1 MTDPRD
7 EFYQPWVREP
17 ATPAAAPVKRRYEPG
32 GPDTGLARD
41 EAAPLGVDLSPYALD
56 DRPPPPQVTARVKPM
71 ARAAG
76 ERAMLLWSAARS
88 GTARLWSATRSGAA
102 NFADWTIRIGAR
114 ADVPARITAL
124 EIPQRSGIAARRAG
138 MMLST
143 AGRGSAAVGGRAGRA
158 ITQRLTAI
166 ASRVGAGMRD
176 AASRGVAAGSERLAA
191 LRPAATP
198 PPPSGLDRLL
208 QSETAVA
215 VNRTAGAAMLP
226 LFSAVPL
233 AAAAAAPGDAPV
245 PPAAAP
251 VSVADARPAR
261 EPGPLRASTGAYG
274 HASGLGGGA
283 NGLSGGLGALPRWV
297 PWGAAALL
305 GLALAFWLGS
315 RTGGGTMDRA
325 AMHALVKDVIL
336 TNPEIVPQA
345 LEKHQANQV
354 AAAID
359 SVRPVL
365 EKPFSGA
372 WAGNPKGD
380 VTITVF
386 TDYGCVFC
394 RASIADIDRLV
405 RADKGVKLVYRELP
419 IIAPQSKDAAFAA
432 LAAARQGKYDAF
444 HHAMFAA
451 PGLDRAAIDAA
462 STRAGV
468 ILDERSDAGV
478 DTRLFERE
486 IDNNLALAQQLGV
499 NATPTWIVGTRMLQ
513 GAVGY
518 DELRT
523 AVVSARAAN

>member
-17 ATPAAAPVKRRYEPG
+17 AGPAAAPVKRRHEPG
-32 GPDTGLARD
+32 GPDSGLARD

-56 DRPPPPQVTARVKPM
+56 DRPPPPPVAARVKPV

-76 ERAMLLWSAARS
+76 EQA
-88 GTARLWSATRSGAA
+88 ARLWSATRSGAL
-102 NFADWTIRIGAR
+102 NFADWTIRLGAR
-114 ADVPARITAL
+114 ADVPARIIAL
-124 EIPQRSGIAARRAG
+124 EIPQRSSIAAHRAG
-138 MMLST
+138 IMLSA
-143 AGRGSAAVGGRAGRA
+143 AGRGIAAVGGRAGRA
-158 ITQRLTAI
+158 TAQRLAAI
-166 ASRVGAGMRD
+166 ASSAGAGIRD
-176 AASRGVAAGSERLAA
+176 SASRGVAAGSERLAA

-198 PPPSGLDRLL
+198 PPPPLPSGLDRLL
-208 QSETAVA
+208 ESETAVA
-215 VNRTAGAAMLP
+215 ANRTADAATLP
-226 LFSAVPL
+226 LFNAVPL
-233 AAAAAAPGDAPV
+233 ATAAAAPGNAPV
-245 PPAAAP
+245 PHAAPP

-274 HASGLGGGA
+274 HASGLGGDA
-283 NGLSGGLGALPRWV
+283 SGLGSGLGALPRWV
-297 PWGAAALL
+297 PWGATALL
-305 GLALAFWLGS
+305 GLALAFWLGGQ
-315 RTGGGTMDRA
+315 TGGGTMDRA

-336 TNPEIVPQA
+336 ANPEIVPQA

-380 VTITVF
+380 VTVTVF

-394 RASIADIDRLV
+394 RASVADIDRLV

-419 IIAPQSKDAAFAA
+419 IIAPQSKDAALAA

-499 NATPTWIVGTRMLQ
+499 NATPTWIVGSKMLQ

-518 DELRT
+518 DELRR
-523 AVVSARAAN
+523 AVVAARAAN